1 MLKAK
6 LTFVR
11 PVKEVIFGTAK
22 VGNEGNR
29 RKTSRYTLNLKARKS
44 QSITEGSVEPVVKV
58 EGKMRITE
66 LPKRDARN
74 RTPLCIYDV

>member
-1 MLKAK
+1 MLKTK

-11 PVKEVIFGTAK
+11 CVKEVILGIAK

-44 QSITEGSVEPVVKV
+44 QSMTEANMEP
-58 EGKMRITE
+58 
-66 LPKRDARN
+66 
-74 RTPLCIYDV
+74 